1 MPKPTREPA
10 YERRYRN
17 ALERAAD
24 AIDKMIDAWDGSN
37 VDALAQDIASQSLRI
52 EPWARRTAADMLHGA
67 AMADKRRW
75 QAMSESMSGSMRAML
90 KKVGNASPTGAEYN
104 RLLDDQVHLIKS
116 MHTDQAERVHEIV
129 REAHLTSIRANDTAR
144 LVRELWLKTGTQA
157 GKAKA
162 QLIARTESSRAAS
175 SLTQVRAES
184 IGSKGYIWRTIKD
197 TDVRKSH
204 RDLDGEYIPWGSP
217 PTTDNLTGHAGCVP
231 NCRCYPE
238 PVLPTRV
245 TTILPSEIAIPTT
258 GGADETP
265 SPFFH
270 LGTYATK

>member
-24 AIDKMIDAWDGSN
+24 AIDKIVDSWDGSN

-90 KKVGNASPTGAEYN
+90 KKVGNASPTGTAYN

-144 LVRELWLKTGTQA
+144 IVRELWLKTGTQA

-204 RDLDGEYIPWGSP
+204 RDLDGEYIPWDSP

-245 TTILPSEIAIPTT
+245 TTIQPSEIAIPTT

-265 SPFFH
+265 SQFFH
-270 LGTYATK
+270 LGTYAKK

>member
-24 AIDKMIDAWDGSN
+24 AIDKIVDSWDGSN

-90 KKVGNASPTGAEYN
+90 KKVGNASPTGAEYH

-144 LVRELWLKTGTQA
+144 IVRELWLKTGTQA

-204 RDLDGEYIPWGSP
+204 RDLDGEYIPWDSP

-245 TTILPSEIAIPTT
+245 TTIQPSEIAIPTT

-270 LGTYATK
+270 LGTYAKK

>member
-17 ALERAAD
+17 ALERVAD
-24 AIDKMIDAWDGSN
+24 AIDKMIDAWDGRN
-37 VDALAQDIASQSLRI
+37 VDALSQDIASQSLRI

-90 KKVGNASPTGAEYN
+90 KKVGNASPTGAAYN

-144 LVRELWLKTGTQA
+144 LVRELWLKTGKQA

-204 RDLDGEYIPWGSP
+204 RDLDGEYIPWDSP
-217 PTTDNLTGHAGCVP
+217 PTTDSLTGHAGCVP

-245 TTILPSEIAIPTT
+245 TTIQPSEIAIPTT
-258 GGADETP
+258 GGADEAP

-270 LGTYATK
+270 LGTYAKK

>member
-17 ALERAAD
+17 ALERVAD
-24 AIDKMIDAWDGSN
+24 AIDKMIDAWDGRN

-90 KKVGNASPTGAEYN
+90 KKVGNASPTGAAYN

-204 RDLDGEYIPWGSP
+204 RDLDGEYIPWDSP
-217 PTTDNLTGHAGCVP
+217 PTTDSLAGHAGCVP

-245 TTILPSEIAIPTT
+245 TTIQPAEIAIPTT
-258 GGADETP
+258 GGARETP

-270 LGTYATK
+270 LGTYAKK